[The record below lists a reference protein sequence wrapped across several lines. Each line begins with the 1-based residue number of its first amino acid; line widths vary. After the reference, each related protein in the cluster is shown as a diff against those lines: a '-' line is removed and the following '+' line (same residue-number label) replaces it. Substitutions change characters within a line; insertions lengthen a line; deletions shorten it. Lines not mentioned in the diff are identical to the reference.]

1 MAEFSGKIASA
12 VFVDAEYSII
22 KVRYEDN
29 NGNLAVYNLEANPD
43 SQDYKD
49 LVDEGWDQ
57 ERIIEETSE
66 FKKAQSAAFN
76 IEVQAAAK
84 EMIGIL
90 ELEKQKSELE
100 KTILDMDHTAKK
112 QADTDKHVVWD
123 SVISA
128 NEDKDELFKFKLW
141 ALEQDIVKN
150 APKEIKS
157 SIRKA
162 KRITTA
168 LKIYDSLLD

>member
-1 MAEFSGKIASA
+1 MAEFSGKI
-12 VFVDAEYSII
+12 VDATYVNEDYTM
-22 KVRYEDN
+22 VRIMYEQDGALCVYHLEVNEDN
-29 NGNLAVYNLEANPD
+29 PVWQEFI
-43 SQDYKD
+43 
-49 LVDEGWDQ
+49 DEGWTQ
-57 ERIIEETSE
+57 EKLIDSTAE

-100 KTILDMDHTAKK
+100 KTILDMDQTAKK
-112 QADTDKHVVWD
+112 QADAAKHVVWD
-123 SVISA
+123 HVISV

-162 KRITTA
+162 KRITAA